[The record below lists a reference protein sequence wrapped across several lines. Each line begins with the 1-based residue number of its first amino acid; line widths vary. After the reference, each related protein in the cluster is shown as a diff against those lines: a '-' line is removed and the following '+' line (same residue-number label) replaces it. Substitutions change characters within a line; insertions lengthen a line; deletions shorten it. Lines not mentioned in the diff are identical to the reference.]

1 MGLPDLMI
9 DTIREAQYDRS
20 TFIEQ
25 EDELKLSVRASKIE
39 N

>member
-9 DTIREAQYDRS
+9 DTIREAQDDRS